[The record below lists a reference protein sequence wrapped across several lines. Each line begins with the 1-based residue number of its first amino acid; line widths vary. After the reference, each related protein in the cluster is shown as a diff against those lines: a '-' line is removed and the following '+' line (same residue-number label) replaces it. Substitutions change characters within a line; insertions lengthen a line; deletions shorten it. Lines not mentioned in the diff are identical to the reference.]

1 MIDVNGRSTTTTE
14 TIRLGAGFQLVEEK
28 ISYSGSLKAILLAKY
43 KVISSSTSVVL
54 STDLDPLLP
63 ITISVIEVPPS

>member
-14 TIRLGAGFQLVEEK
+14 TIRLGAGFQLVKEE
-28 ISYSGSLKAILLAKY
+28 ISYSGSLKAILLAKC
-43 KVISSSTSVVL
+43 KVVSSSTSIVL